1 MTKRHHEGTK
11 NTKIGTKIFPGKPA
25 GHRQA
30 ARVTPQ
36 KSLRASFVGFV
47 SSWFLL
53 VAAGSAADV
62 FPAKGGDVTLTPF
75 VHSSV
80 QIEHAGKVI
89 QVDPW
94 SVADLS
100 AARPADLILITD
112 DPVHHLDVT
121 AIAKLRKPG
130 APIVLTANGLKRL
143 PDGLVMKN
151 GERRDV
157 AGIPIEAVAAY
168 DLTPGEPYHPKGE
181 GNGYIV
187 TVGGLRI
194 YFAGVSA
201 CVPEI
206 KALRD
211 IDIAFFPLNLP
222 VQRMEP
228 DAAVACIRA
237 FRPRVVYPYHYDQD
251 WVTRVGR
258 GEPGGAPTTRG
269 LQELKTALAAD
280 GIDVRLADWYRSREV
295 KREK

>member
-1 MTKRHHEGTK
+1 MTKRNHEGTK
-11 NTKIGTKIFPGKPA
+11 NTKVSTKRFRDYEYWFVPFVLSFVVFVAIVE
-25 GHRQA
+25 
-30 ARVTPQ
+30 ARVTQ
-36 KSLRASFVGFV
+36 ATQ
-47 SSWFLL
+47 
-53 VAAGSAADV
+53 V
-62 FPAKGGDVTLTPF
+62 FQAQGGDVQLTPF

-100 AARPADLILITD
+100 AAKPADLILITD
-112 DPVHHLDVT
+112 DPGHHLDVK

-130 APIVLTANGLKRL
+130 APVVIAGNGLKRV
-143 PDGLVMKN
+143 PDGIVMQN
-151 GERRDV
+151 GDRREV
-157 AGIPIEAVAAY
+157 AGVLVEAVAAY

-181 GNGYIV
+181 ANAYIV
-187 TVGGLRI
+187 TIGGLRV
-194 YFAGVSA
+194 YFAGVTE

-206 KALRD
+206 KVLKG

-222 VQRMEP
+222 LQRMEP
-228 DAAVACIRA
+228 DAAIACIRS

-269 LQELKTALAAD
+269 LQDVKTALASD
-280 GIDVRLADWYRSREV
+280 GIDVRFANWYR
-295 KREK
+295 

>member
-1 MTKRHHEGTK
+1 MNASIPTPPLRRGLCRL
-11 NTKIGTKIFPGKPA
+11 IVF
-25 GHRQA
+25 
-30 ARVTPQ
+30 VTFV
-36 KSLRASFVGFV
+36 SFVFTHV
-47 SSWFLL
+47 LS
-53 VAAGSAADV
+53 ADV

-75 VHSSV
+75 LHSSV

-100 AARPADLILITD
+100 AAKPADLILITD
-112 DPVHHLDVT
+112 DPGHHLDVK

-130 APIVLTANGLKRL
+130 APVVIAGNGLKRV
-143 PDGLVMKN
+143 PDGIVMKN
-151 GERRDV
+151 GEQREV
-157 AGIPIEAVAAY
+157 AGVPIEAVAAY

-181 GNGYIV
+181 ANAYIV
-187 TVGGLRI
+187 TIGGLRV
-194 YFAGVSA
+194 YFAGVTE

-206 KALRD
+206 KAVRN

-222 VQRMEP
+222 LKRMEP
-228 DAAVACIRA
+228 DAAIACIRA

-269 LQELKTALAAD
+269 LQELKTSLAAD
-280 GIDVRLADWYRSREV
+280 GIEVRLATWYR
-295 KREK
+295 